1 MLRVRWL
8 GRVAY
13 KESVDLQ
20 RHLFNSSSDDHLL
33 LVEHEHVFTGGPN
46 ANLSNLL
53 IEPTS
58 VGASYQ
64 SVDRGGDI
72 TYHGPGQLTGYP
84 ILSLPGRRGGGLA
97 ETRAYVSQPNLVA
110 SKGIEPPPPK
120 GSRTFGRFP

>member
-13 KESVDLQ
+13 QEATDLQ
-20 RHLFNSSSDDHLL
+20 RHLFANSSDDHLL

-46 ANLSNLL
+46 TNLSNLL
-53 IEPTS
+53 IEPDA

-64 SVDRGGDI
+64 SADRGGDI

-84 ILSLPGRRGGGLA
+84 ILSLPGRRGGD
-97 ETRAYVSQPNLVA
+97 
-110 SKGIEPPPPK
+110 
-120 GSRTFGRFP
+120 